1 MNYVGVVI
9 EESLEDKSVL
19 KDVKILSTKVEPV
32 TEYHKTPWI
41 KQWTLHTV
49 EVDEENARNVAE
61 KISKAIDSKHDAWYA
76 DFKNDKFHYV
86 IYHDKIFLIDR
97 GNKKEYEE
105 ATRYGVSIGIPD
117 YQVDFSPDIKEWERQ
132 K

>member
-1 MNYVGVVI
+1 MNYVGVII

-19 KDVKILSTKVEPV
+19 RDVKNLSTKVEPV
-32 TEYHKTPWI
+32 TGHHKTPWI
-41 KQWTLHTV
+41 KQWTLHTI
-49 EVDEENARNVAE
+49 EVDEKNARDIAE
-61 KISKAIDSKHDAWYA
+61 KISKAIDSKHNAWYA

-97 GNKKEYEE
+97 SNKKEYEE
-105 ATRYGVSIGIPD
+105 AMKYGISIGIPD
-117 YQVDFSPDIKEWERQ
+117 YQVDFSPDVKEWERP